1 MQVEFSFRDKANNFK
16 YQQPLTRLVRPLNLE
31 TSDYSEDT
39 RNSLG
44 ITFGDKSKKSRN
56 SLHVGVSWDCF
67 TSSSQKEDLNK
78 RSIPTDVNYTA
89 LQRVLKNRNQTKLD
103 RYAGSKHRLKVLDF
117 SKNESQ

>member
-1 MQVEFSFRDKANNFK
+1 MQVEFSFREKANNFK

-44 ITFGDKSKKSRN
+44 ITFGDKTKKSRN

-67 TSSSQKEDLNK
+67 TSSSQKDDLNK

-117 SKNESQ
+117 AKNES